1 MTDKKFIMLAEKL
14 HEMCLFNPIT
24 VSVHYK
30 IKEGICTHTISAI
43 VLEPHDTNNEGY
55 FYIKKDKCIEHN
67 SYDLSSDAVKIPKTN
82 TYVTCC
88 KFIETYIKYMYIHKI
103 K

>member
-1 MTDKKFIMLAEKL
+1 MTNRKFIMLAEEL
-14 HEMCLFNPIT
+14 HEICLFSPIT

-30 IKEGICTHTISAI
+30 VIAGIRTHTISAI
-43 VLEPHDTNNEGY
+43 VLEPHDTNKEGY
-55 FYIKKDKCIEHN
+55 FYIKKDRCIEHN
-67 SYDLSSDAVKIPKTN
+67 SYALSSDSVKIPKTN

-88 KFIETYIKYMYIHKI
+88 KFIKTYIKHMYKHKI